1 MMMNKRRRIRT
12 RRRGVKRLEMEFSGR
27 GEMPQVGASFN
38 ALVVH
43 AIPGGPGTQYLGLEG
58 VFHGYLLYSLVTFGA
73 REMG

>member
-1 MMMNKRRRIRT
+1 
-12 RRRGVKRLEMEFSGR
+12 MEFSGR